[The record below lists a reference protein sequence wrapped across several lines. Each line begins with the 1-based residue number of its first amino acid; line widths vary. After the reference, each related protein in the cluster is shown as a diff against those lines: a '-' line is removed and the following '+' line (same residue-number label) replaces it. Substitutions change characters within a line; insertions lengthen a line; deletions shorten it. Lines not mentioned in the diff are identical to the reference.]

1 MTEFALRPAT
11 AGPRSGS
18 DLCFPNDLRSPFG
31 EDHAVPERIL
41 AEHPPGSAADGEHRR
56 LSRPTGPHA
65 SGGNPKTPGR
75 PARGPLAPGA
85 RHADEEATR

>member
-1 MTEFALRPAT
+1 MTEFALRPNG
-11 AGPRSGS
+11 AGPR
-18 DLCFPNDLRSPFG
+18 
-31 EDHAVPERIL
+31 
-41 AEHPPGSAADGEHRR
+41 
-56 LSRPTGPHA
+56 A